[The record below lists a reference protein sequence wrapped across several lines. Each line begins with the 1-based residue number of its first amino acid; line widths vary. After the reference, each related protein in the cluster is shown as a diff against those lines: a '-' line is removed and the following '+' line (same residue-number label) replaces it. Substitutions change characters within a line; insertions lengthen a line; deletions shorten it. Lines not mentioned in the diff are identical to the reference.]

1 MQDVPERARVCWR
14 RLLRRVGP
22 RVLQHERSARE
33 RRPCTLVTSGVGLTV
48 RSPCVPFAA
57 GEFFRLPA
65 GDYPEPPMEG
75 GHAMGLVGYTDV
87 YQSRHGFVGGW
98 ILKNSWFDGL
108 PPGWEGDK
116 PSGWKHARGSHSI
129 AYFMQKV
136 SQSDE
141 MLTCPNSASPQSW
154 SPCGSLKEC
163 RSEKTAV
170 YAAASK
176 QPLRLTCIDK
186 SPFLKH
192 FCERDE
198 PLFLTSIT
206 PWKGGGSH
214 GLHIACFLRDQGPTP
229 EDDGKDAKI
238 INRRLAEDDGEDED
252 DDEAAEPFCSPPVP
266 IDDLALAIT
275 PVEEERYPNDPDVC
289 GHYFFPYTMARDINA
304 AFGGFEVSDFDI
316 AWDESAYA
324 ANAYRHS
331 HLNYTL
337 LARDTH
343 KQGTVRKSHPYL
355 LKREDWAEVE
365 DRY

>member
-1 MQDVPERARVCWR
+1 MWLAFAVLLLTEAAAVSLSSVHSPIR
-14 RLLRRVGP
+14 RLRG
-22 RVLQHERSARE
+22 
-33 RRPCTLVTSGVGLTV
+33 GV
-48 RSPCVPFAA
+48 
-57 GEFFRLPA
+57 
-65 GDYPEPPMEG
+65 
-75 GHAMGLVGYTDV
+75 
-87 YQSRHGFVGGW
+87 
-98 ILKNSWFDGL
+98 
-108 PPGWEGDK
+108 
-116 PSGWKHARGSHSI
+116 
-129 AYFMQKV
+129 
-136 SQSDE
+136 
-141 MLTCPNSASPQSW
+141 
-154 SPCGSLKEC
+154 
-163 RSEKTAV
+163 
-170 YAAASK
+170 
-176 QPLRLTCIDK
+176 
-186 SPFLKH
+186 
-192 FCERDE
+192 
-198 PLFLTSIT
+198 
-206 PWKGGGSH
+206 
-214 GLHIACFLRDQGPTP
+214 
-229 EDDGKDAKI
+229 
-238 INRRLAEDDGEDED
+238 DED